1 MNSISAP
8 DLANKIPLRC
18 LLIED
23 QEDDARLLLNLL
35 QRSGYSATWERVD
48 TLPELERALHSDWE
62 IIFSD
67 HAMPGMDGMQAL
79 RVVRQ
84 HNPDVPFIFVS
95 GTIGEDIAVE
105 AMRTGAQDYIMK
117 DNLTRLVPAVQ
128 RELKEAGVR
137 RGKRIVEQR
146 LRYLS
151 HHDPMTSLPNRFHFL
166 EYLSAAID
174 RRGSSNELL
183 AVIYID
189 VDRFKTI
196 NDSLG
201 YEAGN
206 FLLQR
211 IGKRLLECIGQ
222 DGIAARIAADEF
234 ALVHQSFFNR
244 QQMRSWLQDVLDA
257 LDKPYFIQDCSLYF
271 SVSIGVAVYPDD
283 GSDAGE
289 LLGKADIATY
299 RAKDEG
305 GKGYLFFEPAMAVR
319 LEERLTLER
328 NMRLGLERSEFF
340 LTYQPQLELA
350 TGRIV
355 GMEALI
361 RWNSSERGLI
371 SPASFIP
378 LAEETGFI
386 LPMSEWVLHQACRQ
400 VQLWRNAQLPAVR
413 VAVNISARQFHD
425 DHLLEIIRN
434 ALDTYQLPP
443 EFLEIEITESTII
456 RDSAKAA
463 KIFGQIQNFGIK
475 IALDD
480 FGTGYSSLSY
490 LKSFKT
496 DYLKIDQSFIRSITE
511 NENSRTIV
519 SAIIAMADKL
529 SIKTIAEGVETREQF
544 ELLKALGCHM
554 VQGYFIGRPADAES
568 VQQMLQSTQA
578 ENKA

>member
-463 KIFGQIQNFGIK
+463 KIFGQIQNFGIQ